1 MPSDGKANLR
11 YLGLKNSIFSRLAGA
26 APQAGVTMRLKAGA
40 ARLFTVVHDSATA
53 FRITTL
59 PSGRFYTYSF
69 SFSLRRL
76 WRVLRAGTLRG
87 RYLVVRRAERR
98 AEDAARGCVLRAR
111 VCRERGY
118 S

>member
-26 APQAGVTMRLKAGA
+26 APQAGVAMRLKAGA

-53 FRITTL
+53 FRITT
-59 PSGRFYTYSF
+59 PH
-69 SFSLRRL
+69 LR
-76 WRVLRAGTLRG
+76 VTLMCTATTG
-87 RYLVVRRAERR
+87 GVAKAEAEKAITPAERG
-98 AEDAARGCVLRAR
+98 AE
-111 VCRERGY
+111 

>member
-53 FRITTL
+53 FRKTTL
-59 PSGRFYTYSF
+59 RVNKLFTALQYPIGSPNFYPKKI
-69 SFSLRRL
+69 
-76 WRVLRAGTLRG
+76 
-87 RYLVVRRAERR
+87 
-98 AEDAARGCVLRAR
+98 
-111 VCRERGY
+111 
-118 S
+118 